1 MNLMKKIV
9 IYWKWGIW
17 KSTTATHLAVSFAK
31 KWLKVLQVWCD
42 PKHDSCKRI
51 LNWVKDI
58 PTVIEMSK
66 NIDVF
71 DFTKD
76 MIVHKWRFW
85 IDCIEAWGPIAWLW
99 CAWRW
104 ISLMFEIFE
113 EIELLD
119 ESNYDVV
126 IFDVLWDVVCW
137 GFASPLKMWFADQ
150 VYIVMSEEIMSM
162 YAANNISKA
171 IVNYSRNWIWLSGI
185 ILNLRSNKS
194 DKKVVEEFSNKLWTK
209 IVWIVPRSEWI
220 LQAEKKNMTLF
231 EFDEKHNDLE
241 VYKKLSDFILQN
253 EKKIIPKTF
262 SDREFD
268 DFIYDKFY

>member
-1 MNLMKKIV
+1 MKKIV
-9 IYWKWGIW
+9 IYWKWWIW
-17 KSTTATHLAVSFAK
+17 KSTTATHLAVSFAR

-58 PTVIEMSK
+58 PTVIELSK
-66 NIDVF
+66 NRDIY

-76 MIVHKWRFW
+76 LIIHKWRFG
-85 IDCIEAWGPIAWLW
+85 IDCIEAWWPIAWLW

-113 EIELLD
+113 EIWLLD

-137 GFASPLKMWFADQ
+137 WFASPIKIWFADQ
-150 VYIVMSEEIMSM
+150 VYIVLSEEIMSL

-171 IVNYSRNWIWLSGI
+171 IVNYQKNWIWLSGI
-185 ILNLRSNKS
+185 ILNLRNNDS
-194 DKKVVEEFSNKLWTK
+194 DIQVVKDFSEKLWSK
-209 IVWIVPRSEWI
+209 IVWIMSRSQG
-220 LQAEKKNMTLF
+220 LADAERKNMTLY
-231 EFDEKHNDLE
+231 EFDENHKDLE
-241 VYKKLSDFILQN
+241 KYEELSNFILKN
-253 EKKIIPKTF
+253 ENKIIPTTF
-262 SDREFD
+262 TDREFD

>member
-1 MNLMKKIV
+1 MKKIV
-9 IYWKWGIW
+9 IYWKWWIW
-17 KSTTATHLAVSFAK
+17 KSTTATHLSVAFAK

-51 LNWVKDI
+51 LNWVRDI
-58 PTVIEMSK
+58 PTVIELSK

-104 ISLMFEIFE
+104 ISMMFEIFE

-126 IFDVLWDVVCW
+126 IFDVLWDVVCG

-171 IVNYSRNWIWLSGI
+171 IVNYSRNGIWLSGI

-194 DKKVVEEFSNKLWTK
+194 DKKVVEEFSKKIWTE
-209 IVWIVPRSEWI
+209 IVWVIPRSEWI
-220 LQAEKKNMTLF
+220 LEAEKKNMTLF
-231 EFDEKHNDLE
+231 EFDENHKDLE
-241 VYKKLSDFILQN
+241 VYKNLSNFILKN
-253 EKKIIPKTF
+253 EEKIIPKTF

-268 DFIYDKFY
+268 DFIYDRFY

>member
-1 MNLMKKIV
+1 MKKIV
-9 IYWKWGIW
+9 IYWKWWIW
-17 KSTTATHLAVSFAK
+17 KSTTTTHLSVAFAK

-58 PTVIEMSK
+58 STVIELSK
-66 NIDVF
+66 KVDIF

-85 IDCIEAWGPIAWLW
+85 IDCIEAGWPIAWLW
-99 CAWRW
+99 CAWRG
-104 ISLMFEIFE
+104 ISMMFEIFE

-137 GFASPLKMWFADQ
+137 GFASPLKMGFADQ

-171 IVNYSRNWIWLSGI
+171 IVNYSRNWIWLSWI
-185 ILNLRSNKS
+185 ILNLRSNES
-194 DKKVVEEFSNKLWTK
+194 DKKVVEEFSKKLWTE

-220 LQAEKKNMTLF
+220 LKAEKKNMTLF
-231 EFDEKHNDLE
+231 EFDENHKNLE
-241 VYKKLSDFILQN
+241 IYKNLADFILKN
-253 EKKIIPKTF
+253 DKKIIPNTF

-268 DFIYDKFY
+268 DFIYDRFY

>member
-1 MNLMKKIV
+1 MKKIV

-17 KSTTATHLAVSFAK
+17 KSTTATHLSVAFAK
-31 KWLKVLQVWCD
+31 KWLRVLQVWCD

-66 NIDVF
+66 DRDVF

-85 IDCIEAWGPIAWLW
+85 IDCIEAGWPIAWLW

-104 ISLMFEIFE
+104 ISMMFEIFE
-113 EIELLD
+113 EIWLLD
-119 ESNYDVV
+119 DSNYDIA

-137 GFASPLKMWFADQ
+137 WFASPLKMWFADQ
-150 VYIVMSEEIMSM
+150 VYIVLSEEIMSM
-162 YAANNISKA
+162 YAANNIAKA
-171 IVNYSRNWIWLSGI
+171 IDNYKRNGIWLAWI
-185 ILNLRSNKS
+185 ILNLRNNES
-194 DKKVVEEFSNKLWTK
+194 DQTNVRDFAKALWSS
-209 IVWIVPRSEWI
+209 IVWVMKRSEWI
-220 LQAEKKNMTLF
+220 LKAEKKNMSLY
-231 EFDEKHNDLE
+231 EFDENNPDLE
-241 VYKKLSDFILQN
+241 MYNSLSDFMLEN
-253 EKKIIPKTF
+253 TDKIIPTTF

-268 DFIYDKFY
+268 DFVYERFN